1 MRVLILYYGLLF
13 FHLMHNMSK
22 EEHDVGG
29 SDSLYDL
36 GDENF
41 TVNKKVEVGLRVKV
55 SVIFVK
61 MRICLK
67 VLITRL
73 SILTEF
79 EYTLY

>member
-1 MRVLILYYGLLF
+1 
-13 FHLMHNMSK
+13 MHNMSK

-29 SDSLYDL
+29 FDSLYDL

-79 EYTLY
+79 E